1 MKAVQQTPDRFLASD
16 ADAGL
21 LNGEAH
27 SGWFGRL
34 RHFWSS
40 HTSHASSASAQNAL
54 ASLTSP
60 DVTAFVLL
68 GGGSRGAAQAGA
80 IASVMEH
87 GVRPDV
93 IIGVSAGAW
102 NGAYLAVDPTP
113 ERAQALCDIW
123 AGLRNS
129 DLLGGG
135 WWRAAVSA
143 VSRRAS
149 LYSSDG
155 PLGVARRYMEK
166 HTFEDLKTPLHILA
180 TDLTTAEPMLFSS
193 GKLLPAVLASSAV
206 PGIFPPMVIDGHVY
220 VDGGLLEWDACAAA
234 LRLGAQKIYLFGCGS
249 IGEISPNMTGPN
261 RAVEAERRR
270 GSNGRHALAESVK
283 AAEMEIAPTVGAN
296 LLEVLQRSWDVVSQY
311 QFRRAVEDLTAGGAN
326 VVSIE
331 PRLPLLARALDFN
344 RSAVMIAAG
353 RAAAEVAMGM
363 VAAESAAEARES
375 AQGTS
380 LFPRKS
386 LAS

>member
-16 ADAGL
+16 TDAAS
-21 LNGEAH
+21 LNGKVH
-27 SGWFGRL
+27 SGLFGRL

-40 HTSHASSASAQNAL
+40 RTSHPTSASAQEAP

-60 DVTAFVLL
+60 DLTAFVLL

-80 IASVMEH
+80 IATVIEH

-166 HTFEDLKTPLHILA
+166 HTFEDLKIPLHILA
-180 TDLTTAEPMLFSS
+180 TNLVTAEPMLFSS

-206 PGIFPPMVIDGHVY
+206 PGIFPPMVIDGQVY

-234 LRLGAQKIYLFGCGS
+234 LRLGAQRIYLFGCGS
-249 IGEISPNMTGPN
+249 IGEVSPSMTGSHK
-261 RAVEAERRR
+261 AAEAARRR
-270 GSNGRHALAESVK
+270 GLNGKHSLSEAIEA
-283 AAEMEIAPTVGAN
+283 MEIAPTVGAN
-296 LLEVLQRSWDVVSQY
+296 LLEVLQRSWDVVSHY
-311 QFRRAVEDLTAGGAN
+311 QFRRAVEELTASGAA

-344 RSAVMIAAG
+344 RSTIMIAAG
-353 RAAAEVAMGM
+353 RAAAEAALSRGT
-363 VAAESAAEARES
+363 AESAAAARET
-375 AQGTS
+375 APGTS
-380 LFPRKS
+380 VFSRRS